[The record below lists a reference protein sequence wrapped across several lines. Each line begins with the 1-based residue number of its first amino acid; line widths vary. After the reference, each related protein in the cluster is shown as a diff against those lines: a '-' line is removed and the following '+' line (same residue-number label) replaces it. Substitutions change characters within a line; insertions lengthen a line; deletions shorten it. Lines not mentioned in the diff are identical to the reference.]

1 MAVYLST
8 LRSVNVDFLAQTRD
22 FRKYCIPSDASSALI
37 KMFTIDQVLSVE
49 ARQKEQSNFYHTSI
63 RVNCVRKRKCTRALL
78 GLFYISRITGENEH
92 ASEYI
97 ADL

>member
-22 FRKYCIPSDASSALI
+22 FRKYCIPSEASSALI

-49 ARQKEQSNFYHTSI
+49 ARQKEQNNFYHTSI
-63 RVNCVRKRKCTRALL
+63 LVNCVSKRKRTRALF
-78 GLFYISRITGENEH
+78 GLFYISRITGENDH
-92 ASEYI
+92 ASEFT

>member
-22 FRKYCIPSDASSALI
+22 FRKYCIPSEGSSALI

-49 ARQKEQSNFYHTSI
+49 ARQKEQNNFITLPFSLI
-63 RVNCVRKRKCTRALL
+63 ALVN
-78 GLFYISRITGENEH
+78 ENERGLCSGYSIFH
-92 ASEYI
+92 V
-97 ADL
+97 